1 MKTIYTASHIV
12 DAHMIVNLL
21 EQHELKAFVQGE
33 YLQAAAGELPAGQLI
48 RVEIAELFY
57 EQAKAILQEWEL
69 QNPVT
74 KSQNKPSTSQSERGD
89 KLWWCV
95 MSFALGFVSAYILF
109 GQLL

>member
-21 EQHELKAFVQGE
+21 AQYELKAFVQGE

-48 RVEIAELFY
+48 RVEIAEPFY

-74 KSQNKPSTSQSERGD
+74 MSQNKPSTPQSERGD

-95 MSFALGFVSAYILF
+95 MSFALGFFSAYILL
-109 GQLL
+109 GLLL

>member
-57 EQAKAILQEWEL
+57 GKERIRKEYWKTSSIRQSILRLCRLGQKMVDGGYVEL
-69 QNPVT
+69 LHQ
-74 KSQNKPSTSQSERGD
+74 
-89 KLWWCV
+89 
-95 MSFALGFVSAYILF
+95 
-109 GQLL
+109 